1 MVLGSLESCSGSW
14 PPPRVGWP
22 LHTLKTCP
30 AKATKAGGT
39 WKGSTVRL
47 PHVPFP
53 SCMLVAS
60 KVHLLRVRNPSPPA
74 EMALTMT
81 IPVGLTVELR
91 EGPRLRSYSQK
102 AEAPGTKRVSKSSWQ
117 ALPPTRAA
125 PRPEG
130 GQNQNRELSVTQPQV
145 LPEALLRE
153 DHCPHW
159 ASLREPRAGVLW
171 PLCSHKIA
179 PP

>member
-60 KVHLLRVRNPSPPA
+60 KVHLLRVRNLSSCGNGFDHDHPCGTDGGAQGGASPQIPQPESRSARNEEFPSPAGRLFP
-74 EMALTMT
+74 
-81 IPVGLTVELR
+81 PHGLLQGLR
-91 EGPRLRSYSQK
+91 EARTRTESSVSPNPRSCLR
-102 AEAPGTKRVSKSSWQ
+102 P
-117 ALPPTRAA
+117 
-125 PRPEG
+125 
-130 GQNQNRELSVTQPQV
+130 
-145 LPEALLRE
+145 
-153 DHCPHW
+153 C
-159 ASLREPRAGVLW
+159 
-171 PLCSHKIA
+171 
-179 PP
+179 